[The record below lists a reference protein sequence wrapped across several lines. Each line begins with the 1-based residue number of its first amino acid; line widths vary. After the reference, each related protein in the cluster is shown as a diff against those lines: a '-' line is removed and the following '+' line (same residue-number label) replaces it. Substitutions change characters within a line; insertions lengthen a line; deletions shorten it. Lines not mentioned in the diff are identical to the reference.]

1 MSRTIIANCITG
13 QAALHVPVQ
22 QECETR
28 SGIVIGEAHF
38 NLPQKDDGYY
48 HGCMLRVLIQN
59 TIETRRRSKE
69 DSRQDGR
76 NEYIRHDRGDMLRG
90 FRQTEYGRRQAA
102 RASSTRRVRLQGA
115 GRMRDEGGE

>member
-1 MSRTIIANCITG
+1 M
-13 QAALHVPVQ
+13 
-22 QECETR
+22 
-28 SGIVIGEAHF
+28 IGEAHF

-48 HGCMLRVLIQN
+48 HECMLRVLIQN

-102 RASSTRRVRLQGA
+102 RASSTRRVRLEGA